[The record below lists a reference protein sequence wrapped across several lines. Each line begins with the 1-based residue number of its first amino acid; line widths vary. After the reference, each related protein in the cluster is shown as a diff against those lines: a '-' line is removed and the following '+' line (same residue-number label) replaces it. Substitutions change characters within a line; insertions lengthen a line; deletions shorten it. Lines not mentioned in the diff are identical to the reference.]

1 MNLQLRKFK
10 ILKNIYLIREL
21 VGHSERELYQDSD
34 FKLAWNP
41 SSATDEACASHCTTQ
56 CFGFHLYVELM
67 GNLSQ
72 LLSEAIVEAILEVF
86 F

>member
-10 ILKNIYLIREL
+10 ILKNIYLIREHES
-21 VGHSERELYQDSD
+21 HSERELYQDSG

-41 SSATDEACASHCTTQ
+41 SSATDEACASCCSFQ
-56 CFGFHLYVELM
+56 CFGFHLCVELM

-72 LLSEAIVEAILEVF
+72 LLSEGIK
-86 F
+86 

>member
-21 VGHSERELYQDSD
+21 VGHSERELYQGSG

-41 SSATDEACASHCTTQ
+41 SSATDEACASCCSFQ
-56 CFGFHLYVELM
+56 CFGFPLCVELM

-72 LLSEAIVEAILEVF
+72 LLSEGIK
-86 F
+86 